1 MNQPKQGNR
10 ELVIRIV
17 YWIVIISVMIILAA
31 IRVKNYNIF
40 I

>member
-17 YWIVIISVMIILAA
+17 YWTVIISVMIILAV
-31 IRVKNYNIF
+31 IRLKNS
-40 I
+40 